1 MFNRIARFVKNIS
14 FILLSLQGKFL
25 QKRLIKRMGYKPNS
39 SVKGCTIDLKKEA
52 NEANT
57 EKLNNEVKA
66 VLKRCNNNPQEILKF
81 IQEHR
86 NYIFACVELDIDSIV
101 GSEQVEEWRKKYFY
115 PLEESGV
122 RVIYLYHLDKDLDY
136 FEKF

>member
-66 VLKRCNNNPQEILKF
+66 V
-81 IQEHR
+81 
-86 NYIFACVELDIDSIV
+86 
-101 GSEQVEEWRKKYFY
+101 
-115 PLEESGV
+115 
-122 RVIYLYHLDKDLDY
+122 
-136 FEKF
+136 